1 MKTICIAGLLVV
13 CLFTTSAVN
22 AQLPVSVKQQPAD
35 KPLQFSHLPEKFE
48 CGLSE
53 LQRAASFRTTENIT
67 FRFGK
72 LTFTGQVVDK
82 IQRSA
87 NVMSMNIRSTN
98 FAGALFNI
106 SIITQPDNTQKIS
119 GRIVNPHSGDV
130 LILTEENNR
139 YYLQK
144 QSQKLF
150 MTE

>member
-1 MKTICIAGLLVV
+1 MKTIYVAGLLVV
-13 CLFTTSAVN
+13 CLFITAAVK
-22 AQLPVSVKQQPAD
+22 AQTPIPVKQQLPD
-35 KPLQFSHLPEKFE
+35 KPLQFSNLPDKFE

-72 LTFTGQVVDK
+72 LAFSGQVVEK
-82 IQRSA
+82 VQRSA
-87 NVMSMNIRSTN
+87 EVTSINIRSSN

-106 SIITQPDNTQKIS
+106 SIITLPDNTQKIT
-119 GRIVNPHSGDV
+119 GRIVNPQSGDI
-130 LILTEENNR
+130 LILTEEDNH

-144 QSQKLF
+144 QPQKFF